1 MALTVVGLQVR
12 ADTRTGAT
20 RLRDA
25 LWEAPLRV
33 AVMVAGWVVV
43 IVTTVA
49 LKFAEVLLAGT
60 VTDAGTVSDALL
72 LKSVT
77 VLPPDEAA

>member
-1 MALTVVGLQVR
+1 
-12 ADTRTGAT
+12 
-20 RLRDA
+20 
-25 LWEAPLRV
+25 
-33 AVMVAGWVVV
+33 MVAGWVVV